1 MYEEQK
7 GFIQKG
13 DFFMLRKIGSLILLS
28 ALILV
33 LAACSDE
40 NAGGKG
46 TKLQLGHAL
55 SEDTPAAK
63 LIEEM
68 AEKVE
73 EKTDGRVSFDIFP
86 NSQLGSETEMLE
98 QVKLGTMDSAGIMIG
113 SMQALDPKLAI
124 EDLPYMWKDI
134 EHARAAYEGE
144 FGEHLAGII
153 EEQGMKQIGY
163 LEWGFRHI
171 TNSKQPIVKPEDL
184 KGMKIRVAET
194 KLRVDAF
201 EEIDALP
208 TVLAFSELYG
218 ALQQGTVDAQEN
230 PLANTVAPKFYEV
243 QDYLSLTG
251 HFYNTVMLVVSEDVW
266 DKISEEDQQVVLAE
280 AEAIQQEVIVQND
293 AQESEYL
300 DTLKENGMEINDD
313 VDKEA
318 FRKAMLPVYD
328 KWEKDVFGEEL
339 MDIYREAS
347 GW

>member
-1 MYEEQK
+1 
-7 GFIQKG
+7 
-13 DFFMLRKIGSLILLS
+13 MLRKIGSVILLS

>member
-7 GFIQKG
+7 AFIQKG
-13 DFFMLRKIGSLILLS
+13 DFFMLRKIGSVILLS

-68 AEKVE
+68 AGKVE